1 MKIPIA
7 LTSLCAVSALTFTA
21 CDTPE
26 GLGAM
31 SGAGAGALL
40 GSRHGHHAVE
50 GAALGAAAGAI
61 IGHLIGHSDDRG
73 YYRGRRYPLGR
84 SVGGGYV
91 ESPYS
96 PYNIINVRGIPH
108 GAVVED
114 PSTGGLFVKP

>member
-7 LTSLCAVSALTFTA
+7 LTSLCAASALTFTA
-21 CDTPE
+21 CDSPA

-40 GSRHGHHAVE
+40 GHQHGHHALE
-50 GAALGAAAGAI
+50 GAAIGAAAGAI
-61 IGHLIGHSDDRG
+61 IGHIIGQAREGG
-73 YYRGRRYPLGR
+73 YYEGRRYPYAR
-84 SVGGGYV
+84 PVGGGYV
-91 ESPYS
+91 ESPYY
-96 PYNIINVRGIPH
+96 PHNIINVRGIPH